1 MEYAFDK
8 DDLPKGM
15 SFPIR
20 RSVFDLILNSR
31 GVLDEVHHVYFSR
44 PQRTG
49 LLFRASYCGEDRR
62 GWFAAGKSG
71 LSIFAVPSAARKRVE
86 EALIEEGM
94 PLVNRW
100 LQNLKTAGNVVR
112 SNDQVLELTQFEGL
126 ISVTSTC
133 EGLLTSR

>member
-20 RSVFDLILNSR
+20 RSAFDLVLNSR

-71 LSIFAVPSAARKRVE
+71 LWIFAVPSAARKRVE

-94 PLVNRW
+94 PLVTRW
-100 LQNLKTAGNVVR
+100 LQNLKTAGNVVVAAGA
-112 SNDQVLELTQFEGL
+112 SLTFPTYERL
-126 ISVTSTC
+126 
-133 EGLLTSR
+133 